1 MRNDGT
7 GRFQSEGN
15 GSNDRKPIS
24 RRAVVAGIA
33 GGLVNGLA
41 FTSHA
46 QAVIDDSKS
55 TQAANRPLGIPGPFP
70 GRVVEVAHAGSV
82 EADQVMEPVVGLMV
96 DRGMRE
102 LVGGGDAVE
111 AWRRFF
117 SPGDVVGIKVN
128 PVGAPHSISNFATVR
143 AIIAGLRAAG
153 VKAGDIIVFDRYR
166 SQFVKAGYPD
176 QLPDGVRW
184 DASVED
190 YDNVQLDIEGYD
202 PDVFVSMELA
212 ALGRHDPKDDR
223 TRRSHLSL
231 IASRKVDKI
240 VNVAVL
246 KDHGSAGVTLA
257 LKNLSHGLVNNVS
270 RSHSNHATNAC
281 NTFIPAVVAMP
292 QIRQK
297 VVLNVLDGLK
307 AVYQGGPSANA
318 KFVWAYRSLF
328 FATDPVAMDM
338 VGWEIIDAKRVEAG
352 LPPVAESG
360 RRGNPPNRREGFDI
374 RQPQHIPL
382 AAAVGLGVSDAP
394 LIERR
399 KVTLA

>member
-1 MRNDGT
+1 M
-7 GRFQSEGN
+7 
-15 GSNDRKPIS
+15 
-24 RRAVVAGIA
+24 VVAGIA
-33 GGLVNGLA
+33 GGLLHSVA
-41 FTSHA
+41 WSPAATSSA
-46 QAVIDDSKS
+46 PQQATPASK
-55 TQAANRPLGIPGPFP
+55 RPLGIPGPFP

-82 EADQVMEPVVGLMV
+82 VDGEVKEPVVAGMV
-96 DRGMRE
+96 DRGMRD
-102 LVGGGDAVE
+102 LVGADDAVA

-117 SPGDVVGIKVN
+117 APGDVVGIKVN
-128 PVGAPHSISNFATVR
+128 PVGAPHAISNFATVR
-143 AIIAGLRAAG
+143 AIIAGLGSAG
-153 VKAGDIIVFDRYR
+153 VKPNDIVVFDRYR
-166 SQFVKAGYPD
+166 NQFVSAGYPA

-190 YDNVQLDIEGYD
+190 YDNVQLDVAGYD
-202 PDVFVSMELA
+202 PDVFVTMELA

-231 IASRKVDKI
+231 IASRMVNKI

-246 KDHGSAGVTLA
+246 KDHGSAGVTLS

-270 RSHSNHATNAC
+270 RSHSNYLTNAC

-297 VVLNVLDGLK
+297 VVLHVLDGLK
-307 AVYQGGPSANA
+307 AVYQGGPSANE

-328 FATDPVAMDM
+328 LATDPVALDM
-338 VGWEIIDAKRVEAG
+338 VGWEIIDSKRVEVG

-360 RRGNPPNRREGFDI
+360 RRGHPPNPREGFDI

-382 AAAVGLGVSDAP
+382 AAALGLGISDTP

-399 KVTLA
+399 KLTLA

>member
-1 MRNDGT
+1 MPNDPQPPRDAGLFSCRT
-7 GRFQSEGN
+7 VV
-15 GSNDRKPIS
+15 S
-24 RRAVVAGIA
+24 RRIVVAGMAAGVLNVASIA
-33 GGLVNGLA
+33 
-41 FTSHA
+41 T
-46 QAVIDDSKS
+46 
-55 TQAANRPLGIPGPFP
+55 AAKPRENLKETDRSLGIPGPFP
-70 GRVVEVAHAGSV
+70 GRVVEIAHAGSV
-82 EADQVMEPVVGLMV
+82 VEDEVKEPAVADMV
-96 DRGMRE
+96 SRGMRE
-102 LVGGGDAVE
+102 LVGSDDAVE
-111 AWRRFF
+111 AWRRLF
-117 SPGDVVGIKVN
+117 SSGDVVGIKVN
-128 PVGAPHSISNFATVR
+128 PVGAPYSISNFATVR
-143 AIIAGLRAAG
+143 AVIAGLRAAG
-153 VKAGDIIVFDRYR
+153 VNANDIVVFDRYR
-166 SQFVKAGYPD
+166 NQFVKAGYPE

-190 YDNVQLDIEGYD
+190 YDNVQLDIAGYD

-231 IASRKVDKI
+231 IASRKVNKI

-292 QIRQK
+292 QIREK
-297 VVLNVLDGLK
+297 VVINILDGLR
-307 AVYQGGPSANA
+307 AVYQGGPSAA
-318 KFVWAYRSLF
+318 QKFTWSYRSLF

-338 VGWEIIDAKRVEAG
+338 VGWEIIDAKRKEVG

-360 RRGNPPNRREGFDI
+360 RRGNPPNPREGFDI

-382 AAAVGLGVSDAP
+382 AAAIGLGFSDD
-394 LIERR
+394 IERR